1 MRNLLIWLPGSVG
14 ETIIL
19 PRVRYVYDHLPL
31 LDWRTKRYA
40 ASEARRIRSAILAKS
55 DKFIIVFDCE
65 IAGLGYGGILY
76 MLAIAR
82 YIISQGGFTAFYIVD
97 TDYLHVDGQ
106 MDQDEISYFISD
118 IVHIAEAMLDPEV
131 SSVCLISPETLS
143 KVVDT
148 PSNEF
153 LLFDDFTRNRRPFFR
168 DCFNVFNN
176 LMANSPDAVQDR
188 VLFSP
193 DEFKCRLPESSCAT
207 PYVSWACRYSLK
219 GTDFGRQTMRDEF
232 LKSYTYLRNRFPNHN
247 ILVVSDSLGCQHYSS
262 LATDLQIKDLLFS
275 KDYSPD
281 FLGDAALTINSDF
294 FFWYRGGGMAIIP
307 LLSRM
312 PYECHGPLMNEIMW
326 DKRRLTSWQGKS
338 QEWIVLEKHQF
349 VDDRS
354 RETEN
359 IGLSWNGVE
368 E

>member
-1 MRNLLIWLPGSVG
+1 MIGLPGSVG
-14 ETIIL
+14 EDVIL
-19 PRVRYVYDHLPL
+19 PKVRYVYDHLPL
-31 LDWRTKRYA
+31 LNWRTKRYA
-40 ASEARRIRSAILAKS
+40 ASEASRIRSAISAKS
-55 DKFIIVFDCE
+55 DNFTIVFDCE
-65 IAGLGYGGILY
+65 IVGLGYGAILY

-82 YIISQGGFTAFYIVD
+82 YIIAQGGFTTFYIVD
-97 TDYLHVDGQ
+97 TDNSYVDDL
-106 MDQDEISYFISD
+106 MDQDEVRYFISD
-118 IVHIAEAMLDPEV
+118 IVDIAEAMLDPEL
-131 SSVCLISPETLS
+131 SSVCLISPDTFL
-143 KVVDT
+143 KVIEI

-153 LLFDDFTRNRRPFFR
+153 LLFDDFTRSRRPFFR

-176 LMANSPDAVQDR
+176 LMADTPGAEQDR
-188 VLFSP
+188 VLFSS
-193 DEFKCRLPESSCAT
+193 DEFKCRFPESFSAI
-207 PYVSWACRYSLK
+207 PYVSWACRYSLR

-281 FLGDAALTINSDF
+281 FLGDAALAIHGDF
-294 FFWYRGGGMAIIP
+294 FFWYRGGGMCIIP
-307 LLSRM
+307 LISRM
-312 PYECHGPLMNEIMW
+312 AYECHGPLMNETMW

-354 RETEN
+354 REKEN

>member
-1 MRNLLIWLPGSVG
+1 MRNLLIGLPGSVG
-14 ETIIL
+14 EDVIL
-19 PRVRYVYDHLPL
+19 PKVRYVYDHLPL
-31 LDWRTKRYA
+31 LNWRTKRYA
-40 ASEARRIRSAILAKS
+40 ASEASRIRSAISAKS
-55 DKFIIVFDCE
+55 DNFTIVFDCE
-65 IAGLGYGGILY
+65 IVGLGYGAILY

-82 YIISQGGFTAFYIVD
+82 YIIAQGGFTTFYIVD
-97 TDYLHVDGQ
+97 TDYSHPDDL
-106 MDQDEISYFISD
+106 MDQDAIRYFISD
-118 IVHIAEAMLDPEV
+118 IVDIAEAMLDPEL
-131 SSVCLISPETLS
+131 SSVCLISPDTFL
-143 KVVDT
+143 KVIEI

-153 LLFDDFTRNRRPFFR
+153 LLFDDFTRSRRPFFR

-176 LMANSPDAVQDR
+176 LMAGTPDAVQDR
-188 VLFSP
+188 VLFSA
-193 DEFKCRLPESSCAT
+193 DEFKCRFPESFRAI
-207 PYVSWACRYSLK
+207 PYVSWACRYSLR

-262 LATDLQIKDLLFS
+262 LAIDLQIKDLLFS

-281 FLGDAALTINSDF
+281 FLGDAALAIHGDF
-294 FFWYRGGGMAIIP
+294 FFWYRGGGMCIIP
-307 LLSRM
+307 LISRM
-312 PYECHGPLMNEIMW
+312 AYECHGPLMNETMW

>member
-1 MRNLLIWLPGSVG
+1 
-14 ETIIL
+14 
-19 PRVRYVYDHLPL
+19 
-31 LDWRTKRYA
+31 
-40 ASEARRIRSAILAKS
+40 
-55 DKFIIVFDCE
+55 
-65 IAGLGYGGILY
+65 
-76 MLAIAR
+76 
-82 YIISQGGFTAFYIVD
+82 
-97 TDYLHVDGQ
+97 
-106 MDQDEISYFISD
+106 
-118 IVHIAEAMLDPEV
+118 MLDPEV

-153 LLFDDFTRNRRPFFR
+153 LLFDDFTRNRRPFYR

-219 GTDFGRQTMRDEF
+219 GADFGRQTMRDEF

-281 FLGDAALTINSDF
+281 FLGDAALTIHGDF
-294 FFWYRGGGMAIIP
+294 FFWYRGGGMSVIA

-312 PYECHGPLMNEIMW
+312 PYECHGPLMNETMW